1 MPDWTYQ
8 PLRGMAGAL
17 LGVRRSRRVALR
29 TLAWTGSL
37 PGGGRAV
44 ARLLGHRHPP
54 AHLSGTLAGVAVR
67 SRLGALVPPEVA
79 RDAVRALP
87 PLGAGLILVEP
98 VGLADVPLVRQA
110 AAGRQ
115 VPLLVRTGDPAV
127 TAALAA
133 HVDAI
138 LPTDDE
144 RQHRLE
150 HDVAQALPEHD
161 TERSSSAHHAE
172 EPRLENAPQEHAP
185 QEHGPAHGADGEG
198 GPEHAEEED
207 GHERRHVEESRLE
220 QGAEEGELDHGAGE
234 GPAER
239 GVGEGAAERGVE
251 EGASERGVGEGPAES
266 GMGEGPA
273 KRGVGQGASERGVGE
288 GAPEGGVGVCRSA
301 RRGDIVLPAS
311 PAVGAA
317 ARVLA
322 DPAKVVLA
330 TPALLI
336 EAGPGWFGRVME
348 AATPTAPIP
357 SLRAAGRDPRR
368 WAAWWW
374 GLVSGVVIAVAGLVA
389 AAVAFGPVLLWYD
402 RAFLDMDQEALHAVN
417 HHLVH
422 FLRHDRITL
431 AGTMVAIGVLYI
443 GLAAG
448 GMRRGWPW
456 AREAYL
462 VSGAIGFAAVPY
474 LFTHGYVEPLHTA
487 LAVVL
492 LPMFLAAA
500 RRPRERPRWTSR
512 PDGPEPERR
521 RALTGQLLM
530 VITGIGLFAGG
541 VAVSAVGLGGVF
553 VPSDLEYLGAGPD
566 TLRAAGTRLL
576 PFIAHDRAGFGGA
589 LLAAAAAITL
599 LSAWGWRRGEAW
611 VWWTLA
617 LAAVAGFVPAVL
629 THLAIGYV
637 DLWHL
642 APVLFGMA
650 LTATALTLSRP
661 YLCSAQRSPG
671 SAQRGGGPLPEQVL
685 MGGFGVQG
693 DGQPGFGGVGQDR
706 EQGGELLGRLVAE
719 QFLGVRHEQG
729 DGPGVA

>member
-8 PLRGMAGAL
+8 PLRGIAGAL

-29 TLAWTGSL
+29 TLAWAGSL
-37 PGGGRAV
+37 PGGGRAI

-54 AHLSGTLAGVAVR
+54 AHLSGTLGGVAVR
-67 SRLGALVPPEVA
+67 TRLGAAVPPEVA

-144 RQHRLE
+144 GQHRLE
-150 HDVAQALPEHD
+150 PDVAQPLPGCAVAQHRPEPDVTQTLPEHD
-161 TERSSSAHHAE
+161 TKRS
-172 EPRLENAPQEHAP
+172 
-185 QEHGPAHGADGEG
+185 
-198 GPEHAEEED
+198 
-207 GHERRHVEESRLE
+207 
-220 QGAEEGELDHGAGE
+220 
-234 GPAER
+234 
-239 GVGEGAAERGVE
+239 AAC
-251 EGASERGVGEGPAES
+251 
-266 GMGEGPA
+266 
-273 KRGVGQGASERGVGE
+273 
-288 GAPEGGVGVCRSA
+288 GGV
-301 RRGDIVLPAS
+301 VLPAV
-311 PAVGAA
+311 PAVGAV

-322 DPAKVVLA
+322 DPGKVVLA

-348 AATPTAPIP
+348 AATPTAPAP
-357 SLRAAGRDPRR
+357 SLWAAGRDPRR
-368 WAAWWW
+368 WPAWWW
-374 GLVSGVVIAVAGLVA
+374 GLVSGVVMAVAGLVA

-402 RAFLDMDQEALHAVN
+402 RAFLDMDQEALHAIN

-462 VSGAIGFAAVPY
+462 VSGAVGFAAVPY

-500 RRPRERPRWTSR
+500 RRPGERPRWTSR

-530 VITGIGLFAGG
+530 VITGIGLFVGG

-553 VPSDLEYLGAGPD
+553 VPSDLAYLGTGPD

-661 YLCSAQRSPG
+661 YLCSA
-671 SAQRGGGPLPEQVL
+671 
-685 MGGFGVQG
+685 
-693 DGQPGFGGVGQDR
+693 
-706 EQGGELLGRLVAE
+706 
-719 QFLGVRHEQG
+719 
-729 DGPGVA
+729 

>member
-8 PLRGMAGAL
+8 PLRGIAGAL
-17 LGVRRSRRVALR
+17 LGVRRSRRMALR

-54 AHLSGTLAGVAVR
+54 AHLSGTVGGVAVR
-67 SRLGALVPPEVA
+67 SRLGAAVPPEVA

-98 VGLADVPLVRQA
+98 VGLADVPLVREA
-110 AAGRQ
+110 AAGRR

-144 RQHRLE
+144 EQLRAGRGGEELRARR
-150 HDVAQALPEHD
+150 DVEWP
-161 TERSSSAHHAE
+161 RSDQGVE
-172 EPRLENAPQEHAP
+172 EPQAERGVEAGGLER
-185 QEHGPAHGADGEG
+185 GVG
-198 GPEHAEEED
+198 
-207 GHERRHVEESRLE
+207 VSR
-220 QGAEEGELDHGAGE
+220 
-234 GPAER
+234 AER
-239 GVGEGAAERGVE
+239 GVGVC
-251 EGASERGVGEGPAES
+251 
-266 GMGEGPA
+266 
-273 KRGVGQGASERGVGE
+273 
-288 GAPEGGVGVCRSA
+288 EGG
-301 RRGDIVLPAS
+301 IVLPAS

-322 DPAKVVLA
+322 DPAKIVLA

-348 AATPTAPIP
+348 AATPTAPAP
-357 SLRAAGRDPRR
+357 SLRAVGRDPRR
-368 WAAWWW
+368 WPGWWW
-374 GLVSGVVIAVAGLVA
+374 GLVTGAVIAVAGLVA
-389 AAVAFGPVLLWYD
+389 AAVALGPVLLWYD

-431 AGTMVAIGVLYI
+431 AGTMVAVGVLYL
-443 GLAAG
+443 GLTAG

-512 PDGPEPERR
+512 PDGPERERR

-530 VITGIGLFAGG
+530 VVTGVGLFVGG

-553 VPSDLEYLGAGPD
+553 VPSDLEYLGTGPD
-566 TLRAAGTRLL
+566 ALRAAAGTRLL
-576 PFIAHDRAGFGGA
+576 PFVAHDRAGFGGA

-599 LSAWGWRRGEAW
+599 LSAWGWRRGESW
-611 VWWTLA
+611 VWWTLS

-661 YLCSAQRSPG
+661 YLCSP
-671 SAQRGGGPLPEQVL
+671 
-685 MGGFGVQG
+685 
-693 DGQPGFGGVGQDR
+693 
-706 EQGGELLGRLVAE
+706 
-719 QFLGVRHEQG
+719 
-729 DGPGVA
+729 

>member
-8 PLRGMAGAL
+8 PLRGIAGAL

-29 TLAWTGSL
+29 MLAWTGSL
-37 PGGGRAV
+37 PGGGRVV

-54 AHLSGTLAGVAVR
+54 AHLSGTLGGVAVR
-67 SRLGALVPPEVA
+67 SRLGAAVPPEVA

-98 VGLADVPLVRQA
+98 VGLADVPLVRRA

-127 TAALAA
+127 TAALAG

-144 RQHRLE
+144 GQHRPE
-150 HDVAQALPEHD
+150 PDQAQTLPEHD
-161 TERSSSAHHAE
+161 SERPSSEHHAE
-172 EPRLENAPQEHAP
+172 EGGLG
-185 QEHGPAHGADGEG
+185 HGVGVGVP
-198 GPEHAEEED
+198 
-207 GHERRHVEESRLE
+207 
-220 QGAEEGELDHGAGE
+220 
-234 GPAER
+234 ER
-239 GVGEGAAERGVE
+239 GVGKGVP
-251 EGASERGVGEGPAES
+251 ERGVG
-266 GMGEGPA
+266 
-273 KRGVGQGASERGVGE
+273 KGAPERGVGM
-288 GAPEGGVGVCRSA
+288 CRSA
-301 RRGDIVLPAS
+301 SRGDIVLPAS
-311 PAVGAA
+311 PAVAA
-317 ARVLA
+317 VARVLA

-330 TPALLI
+330 TPALLVQ
-336 EAGPGWFGRVME
+336 AGPGWFGRVME
-348 AATPTAPIP
+348 AATPTAPAP
-357 SLRAAGRDPRR
+357 SLWAAGRDPRR
-368 WAAWWW
+368 WPAWWW
-374 GLVSGVVIAVAGLVA
+374 GLVTGVVIAVAGLVA
-389 AAVAFGPVLLWYD
+389 AAVASGPVLLWYD
-402 RAFLDMDQEALHAVN
+402 RAFLDMDQEALRAVN

-462 VSGAIGFAAVPY
+462 VSGAIGFAAAPY

-500 RRPRERPRWTSR
+500 RRPRERPRWVSR

-530 VITGIGLFAGG
+530 VVTGIGLFVGG

-553 VPSDLEYLGAGPD
+553 VPSDLEYLGTGPD

-661 YLCSAQRSPG
+661 YLCSA
-671 SAQRGGGPLPEQVL
+671 
-685 MGGFGVQG
+685 
-693 DGQPGFGGVGQDR
+693 
-706 EQGGELLGRLVAE
+706 
-719 QFLGVRHEQG
+719 
-729 DGPGVA
+729 

>member
-1 MPDWTYQ
+1 MAMPDWTYQ
-8 PLRGMAGAL
+8 PLRGIAGAL

-54 AHLSGTLAGVAVR
+54 AHLAGTVGGVAVR
-67 SRLGALVPPEVA
+67 SRLGAVVPPEVA

-87 PLGAGLILVEP
+87 PLGAGLIVVEP
-98 VGLADVPLVRQA
+98 VGLADVALVREA
-110 AAGRQ
+110 AAGRR
-115 VPLLVRTGDPAV
+115 VPVLVRTGDPAA
-127 TAALAA
+127 TAALAP

-138 LPTDDE
+138 LPPDHEENRRSGHGENRRSEREGNRWPERDGNRRPDDDGNRWPE
-144 RQHRLE
+144 R
-150 HDVAQALPEHD
+150 
-161 TERSSSAHHAE
+161 
-172 EPRLENAPQEHAP
+172 
-185 QEHGPAHGADGEG
+185 EG
-198 GPEHAEEED
+198 SRWPGL
-207 GHERRHVEESRLE
+207 GGESR
-220 QGAEEGELDHGAGE
+220 
-234 GPAER
+234 
-239 GVGEGAAERGVE
+239 
-251 EGASERGVGEGPAES
+251 SES
-266 GMGEGPA
+266 G
-273 KRGVGQGASERGVGE
+273 VDV
-288 GAPEGGVGVCRSA
+288 
-301 RRGDIVLPAS
+301 VLPVS
-311 PAVGAA
+311 TSVGAA

-330 TPALLI
+330 TPALLV

-348 AATPTAPIP
+348 AATPTAPAP
-357 SLRAAGRDPRR
+357 SLCPATLDPRR
-368 WAAWWW
+368 RPAWWW
-374 GLVSGVVIAVAGLVA
+374 GLMAGAVIAVAGLVA
-389 AAVAFGPVLLWYD
+389 AAVALGPVLLWYD
-402 RAFLDMDQEALHAVN
+402 RAFLGMNREALHAVN

-431 AGTMVAIGVLYI
+431 AGTMVAVGILHM
-443 GLAAG
+443 GLTAG

-487 LAVVL
+487 LAAVL
-492 LPMFLAAA
+492 LPMFLAAT
-500 RRPRERPRWTSR
+500 RRPRDRPRWTSR
-512 PDGPEPERR
+512 PDGPERERR

-530 VITGIGLFAGG
+530 VITGIGLFVGG

-553 VPSDLEYLGAGPD
+553 VPSDLEYLGTGPD

-589 LLAAAAAITL
+589 LMAAAAAITL

-617 LAAVAGFVPAVL
+617 LAAVAGFVPAVV

-637 DLWHL
+637 DLGHL

-661 YLCSAQRSPG
+661 YLCS
-671 SAQRGGGPLPEQVL
+671 PE
-685 MGGFGVQG
+685 GTGN
-693 DGQPGFGGVGQDR
+693 R
-706 EQGGELLGRLVAE
+706 
-719 QFLGVRHEQG
+719 
-729 DGPGVA
+729 

>member
-8 PLRGMAGAL
+8 PLRGIAGAL

-29 TLAWTGSL
+29 TLAWAGSL

-54 AHLSGTLAGVAVR
+54 AHLSGTVGGVAVR
-67 SRLGALVPPEVA
+67 SRLGATVPPEVA

-98 VGLADVPLVRQA
+98 AGLADVPLIRQA
-110 AAGRQ
+110 SAGRR
-115 VPLLVRTGDPAV
+115 VPLLIRTGDLAV
-127 TAALAA
+127 AAALAA

-144 RQHRLE
+144 E
-150 HDVAQALPEHD
+150 YE
-161 TERSSSAHHAE
+161 
-172 EPRLENAPQEHAP
+172 
-185 QEHGPAHGADGEG
+185 
-198 GPEHAEEED
+198 
-207 GHERRHVEESRLE
+207 
-220 QGAEEGELDHGAGE
+220 AG
-234 GPAER
+234 
-239 GVGEGAAERGVE
+239 
-251 EGASERGVGEGPAES
+251 
-266 GMGEGPA
+266 
-273 KRGVGQGASERGVGE
+273 
-288 GAPEGGVGVCRSA
+288 
-301 RRGDIVLPAS
+301 IVLPAS
-311 PAVGAA
+311 PAVGVV

-336 EAGPGWFGRVME
+336 AAGPGWFGRVME
-348 AATPTAPIP
+348 AATPTAPAP
-357 SLRAAGRDPRR
+357 SLWAAGRDPRR
-368 WAAWWW
+368 WPAWWW
-374 GLVSGVVIAVAGLVA
+374 GLVTGAVIAVAGLVA
-389 AAVAFGPVLLWYD
+389 AAVALGPVLLWYD
-402 RAFLDMDQEALHAVN
+402 RAFLDMDQEALRAVN

-431 AGTMVAIGVLYI
+431 AGTMVAVGVLYI
-443 GLAAG
+443 GLTAG

-487 LAVVL
+487 LAAVL

-512 PDGPEPERR
+512 PDGPGRERR
-521 RALTGQLLM
+521 PALTGQLLM

-553 VPSDLEYLGAGPD
+553 VPSDLDYLGTGPD

-599 LSAWGWRRGEAW
+599 LSAWGWRRGESW
-611 VWWTLA
+611 VWWTLT
-617 LAAVAGFVPAVL
+617 LAAVAGFAPAVL

-661 YLCSAQRSPG
+661 YLCSA
-671 SAQRGGGPLPEQVL
+671 
-685 MGGFGVQG
+685 
-693 DGQPGFGGVGQDR
+693 
-706 EQGGELLGRLVAE
+706 
-719 QFLGVRHEQG
+719 
-729 DGPGVA
+729 

>member
-8 PLRGMAGAL
+8 PLRGIAGAL
-17 LGVRRSRRVALR
+17 LGVRRSRRMALR

-44 ARLLGHRHPP
+44 ARLLGHRHRHPP
-54 AHLSGTLAGVAVR
+54 AHLSGTVGGVAVH
-67 SRLGALVPPEVA
+67 SRLGAAVPPEVA

-98 VGLADVPLVRQA
+98 VGLADVPLVREA
-110 AAGRQ
+110 AAARR
-115 VPLLVRTGDPAV
+115 VPLLVRTEDPAV
-127 TAALAA
+127 AAALAA

-138 LPTDDE
+138 LSTDDE
-144 RQHRLE
+144 KQHQPK
-150 HDVAQALPEHD
+150 HDVTQ
-161 TERSSSAHHAE
+161 TV
-172 EPRLENAPQEHAP
+172 
-185 QEHGPAHGADGEG
+185 PAHATE
-198 GPEHAEEED
+198 
-207 GHERRHVEESRLE
+207 
-220 QGAEEGELDHGAGE
+220 
-234 GPAER
+234 
-239 GVGEGAAERGVE
+239 
-251 EGASERGVGEGPAES
+251 
-266 GMGEGPA
+266 
-273 KRGVGQGASERGVGE
+273 QGASERHVGE
-288 GAPEGGVGVCRSA
+288 CVHGRGASAGRSA
-301 RRGDIVLPAS
+301 CGGGIVRPAS
-311 PAVGAA
+311 PAVRAACGGDIVRPASPGVRAA
-317 ARVLA
+317 ARILA
-322 DPAKVVLA
+322 DPTTIVLA

-348 AATPTAPIP
+348 AATPTAPAP

-368 WAAWWW
+368 WPAWWW
-374 GLVSGVVIAVAGLVA
+374 GLVTGAVIAVAGLVA
-389 AAVAFGPVLLWYD
+389 AAVALGPVLLWYD

-431 AGTMVAIGVLYI
+431 AGTMVAVGVLYI
-443 GLAAG
+443 GLTAG

-462 VSGAIGFAAVPY
+462 VSGAVGFAAVPY

-487 LAVVL
+487 LAVAL

-500 RRPRERPRWTSR
+500 RRPLERPRWISR
-512 PDGPEPERR
+512 PDGPERERR

-530 VITGIGLFAGG
+530 VITGMGLFVGG

-553 VPSDLEYLGAGPD
+553 VPSDLEYLGTGPD

-599 LSAWGWRRGEAW
+599 LSAWGWRRGESW
-611 VWWTLA
+611 VWWTLT
-617 LAAVAGFVPAVL
+617 LAAVAGFVPAVV

-650 LTATALTLSRP
+650 LTAIALTLSRP
-661 YLCSAQRSPG
+661 YLCSA
-671 SAQRGGGPLPEQVL
+671 
-685 MGGFGVQG
+685 
-693 DGQPGFGGVGQDR
+693 
-706 EQGGELLGRLVAE
+706 
-719 QFLGVRHEQG
+719 
-729 DGPGVA
+729 

>member
-1 MPDWTYQ
+1 
-8 PLRGMAGAL
+8 AA
-17 LGVRRSRRVALR
+17 
-29 TLAWTGSL
+29 
-37 PGGGRAV
+37 
-44 ARLLGHRHPP
+44 
-54 AHLSGTLAGVAVR
+54 
-67 SRLGALVPPEVA
+67 VPPEVA

-98 VGLADVPLVRQA
+98 VGLADVPLVREA
-110 AAGRQ
+110 AAGRR

-144 RQHRLE
+144 EQHRPE
-150 HDVAQALPEHD
+150 RDV
-161 TERSSSAHHAE
+161 E
-172 EPRLENAPQEHAP
+172 EPQAERGAGVPRAERGVERFRGECGVEAGGLE
-185 QEHGPAHGADGEG
+185 
-198 GPEHAEEED
+198 
-207 GHERRHVEESRLE
+207 
-220 QGAEEGELDHGAGE
+220 HGAGE
-234 GPAER
+234 GGWES
-239 GVGEGAAERGVE
+239 GVE
-251 EGASERGVGEGPAES
+251 C
-266 GMGEGPA
+266 
-273 KRGVGQGASERGVGE
+273 
-288 GAPEGGVGVCRSA
+288 GVGVSE
-301 RRGDIVLPAS
+301 GGIVLPAS

-317 ARVLA
+317 ARILA
-322 DPAKVVLA
+322 DPAKAVLA

-348 AATPTAPIP
+348 AATPTAPTP
-357 SLRAAGRDPRR
+357 SLRAVGRDPRR
-368 WAAWWW
+368 WPGWWW
-374 GLVSGVVIAVAGLVA
+374 GLVTGAVIAVAGLVA
-389 AAVAFGPVLLWYD
+389 ALVALGPVLLWYD
-402 RAFLDMDQEALHAVN
+402 RAFLDMDQKALHAVN

-431 AGTMVAIGVLYI
+431 AGTMVAVGVLYL
-443 GLAAG
+443 GLTAG

-512 PDGPEPERR
+512 PDGPERERR

-530 VITGIGLFAGG
+530 VITGAGLFVGG

-553 VPSDLEYLGAGPD
+553 VPSDLEYLGTGPD
-566 TLRAAGTRLL
+566 ALRAAAGTRLL
-576 PFIAHDRAGFGGA
+576 PFVAHDRAGFGGA

-599 LSAWGWRRGEAW
+599 LSAWGWRRGESW

-650 LTATALTLSRP
+650 LTATALALSRP
-661 YLCSAQRSPG
+661 YLCSA
-671 SAQRGGGPLPEQVL
+671 
-685 MGGFGVQG
+685 
-693 DGQPGFGGVGQDR
+693 
-706 EQGGELLGRLVAE
+706 
-719 QFLGVRHEQG
+719 
-729 DGPGVA
+729 

>member
-8 PLRGMAGAL
+8 PLRGIAGAL

-29 TLAWTGSL
+29 TLAWAGSL

-54 AHLSGTLAGVAVR
+54 AHLSGTLGGVAVR
-67 SRLGALVPPEVA
+67 TRLGAAVPPEVA
-79 RDAVRALP
+79 RDTVRALP

-144 RQHRLE
+144 GQHRPE
-150 HDVAQALPEHD
+150 RDVVQHRSERDVAQTLPEHD
-161 TERSSSAHHAE
+161 TKHPCSEHHA
-172 EPRLENAPQEHAP
+172 
-185 QEHGPAHGADGEG
+185 
-198 GPEHAEEED
+198 
-207 GHERRHVEESRLE
+207 EESRLE
-220 QGAEEGELDHGAGE
+220 QGAEEGGL
-234 GPAER
+234 ER
-239 GVGEGAAERGVE
+239 GVGEGAVECGVE
-251 EGASERGVGEGPAES
+251 
-266 GMGEGPA
+266 
-273 KRGVGQGASERGVGE
+273 
-288 GAPEGGVGVCRSA
+288 VCRSA
-301 RRGDIVLPAS
+301 ACGGVVLAAA
-311 PAVGAA
+311 PAVGAV

-322 DPAKVVLA
+322 DPGKVVLA

-357 SLRAAGRDPRR
+357 SLWAAGRDPRR
-368 WAAWWW
+368 WPAWWW
-374 GLVSGVVIAVAGLVA
+374 GLVSGVVMAVAGLVA

-402 RAFLDMDQEALHAVN
+402 RAFLDMDQEALHAIN

-462 VSGAIGFAAVPY
+462 VSGAVGFAAVPY

-530 VITGIGLFAGG
+530 VITGIGLFVGG

-553 VPSDLEYLGAGPD
+553 VPSDLAYLGTGPD

-650 LTATALTLSRP
+650 LTATALTLARP
-661 YLCSAQRSPG
+661 YLCFRIGTGAPAARPG
-671 SAQRGGGPLPEQVL
+671 SAQRGGGAFPEQGL
-685 MGGFGVQG
+685 MGGFGGQG
-693 DGQPGFGGVGQDR
+693 DGQTGFGGVGEDR
-706 EQGGELLGRLVAE
+706 QQGGELLGRLVAE

>member
-8 PLRGMAGAL
+8 PLRGVAGAL

-37 PGGGRAV
+37 PGGGRVV

-54 AHLSGTLAGVAVR
+54 AHLSGTVSGVAVR
-67 SRLGALVPPEVA
+67 SRLGAAVPPEVA
-79 RDAVRALP
+79 RDAVRALA

-98 VGLADVPLVRQA
+98 VGLADVPLVREA
-110 AAGRQ
+110 AAGRR

-138 LPTDDE
+138 LPTDTKV
-144 RQHRLE
+144 QHRPE
-150 HDVAQALPEHD
+150 HDVEVPRAECGAGVPRAECGV
-161 TERSSSAHHAE
+161 ERPRGSCGAG
-172 EPRLENAPQEHAP
+172 EPLG
-185 QEHGPAHGADGEG
+185 EHGVGVGGVECGVRVGEG
-198 GPEHAEEED
+198 G
-207 GHERRHVEESRLE
+207 
-220 QGAEEGELDHGAGE
+220 
-234 GPAER
+234 
-239 GVGEGAAERGVE
+239 
-251 EGASERGVGEGPAES
+251 
-266 GMGEGPA
+266 
-273 KRGVGQGASERGVGE
+273 
-288 GAPEGGVGVCRSA
+288 
-301 RRGDIVLPAS
+301 IVLPAS

-317 ARVLA
+317 ARILA
-322 DPAKVVLA
+322 DPAKAVLA

-348 AATPTAPIP
+348 AATPTAPTP
-357 SLRAAGRDPRR
+357 SLRAVGRDPRR
-368 WAAWWW
+368 WPGWWW
-374 GLVSGVVIAVAGLVA
+374 GLVTGAVIAVAGLVA
-389 AAVAFGPVLLWYD
+389 AAVALGPVLLWYD

-431 AGTMVAIGVLYI
+431 AGTMVAVGVLYL
-443 GLAAG
+443 GLTAG

-500 RRPRERPRWTSR
+500 RRPRARPRWISR
-512 PDGPEPERR
+512 PDGPERERR

-530 VITGIGLFAGG
+530 VITGAGLFVGG

-553 VPSDLEYLGAGPD
+553 VPSDLEYLGTGPD
-566 TLRAAGTRLL
+566 ALRAAAGTRLL
-576 PFIAHDRAGFGGA
+576 PFVAHDRAGFGGA

-599 LSAWGWRRGEAW
+599 LSAWGWRRGESW
-611 VWWTLA
+611 VWWTLT

-661 YLCSAQRSPG
+661 YLCSA
-671 SAQRGGGPLPEQVL
+671 
-685 MGGFGVQG
+685 
-693 DGQPGFGGVGQDR
+693 
-706 EQGGELLGRLVAE
+706 
-719 QFLGVRHEQG
+719 
-729 DGPGVA
+729 

>member
-8 PLRGMAGAL
+8 PLRGIAGAL
-17 LGVRRSRRVALR
+17 LGVRRSRRMALR

-54 AHLSGTLAGVAVR
+54 AHLSGTVGGVAVR
-67 SRLGALVPPEVA
+67 SRLGAQVPPEVA

-110 AAGRQ
+110 AAGRR

-138 LPTDDE
+138 LPTDTRE
-144 RQHRLE
+144 QHR
-150 HDVAQALPEHD
+150 PEGD
-161 TERSSSAHHAE
+161 AE
-172 EPRLENAPQEHAP
+172 GPRLEQSVEEGER
-185 QEHGPAHGADGEG
+185 EHGLGEG
-198 GPEHAEEED
+198 GLQHGVRE
-207 GHERRHVEESRLE
+207 G
-220 QGAEEGELDHGAGE
+220 GAERGMREGRAW
-234 GPAER
+234 R
-239 GVGEGAAERGVE
+239 GVGEGGVERGVE
-251 EGASERGVGEGPAES
+251 G
-266 GMGEGPA
+266 
-273 KRGVGQGASERGVGE
+273 
-288 GAPEGGVGVCRSA
+288 CRSE
-301 RRGDIVLPAS
+301 GCEGVVLPVS
-311 PAVGAA
+311 PAVGAV
-317 ARVLA
+317 ARILA
-322 DPAKVVLA
+322 DPAKLVLA

-348 AATPTAPIP
+348 AATPTAPAP
-357 SLRAAGRDPRR
+357 SLRTVGRDPRR
-368 WAAWWW
+368 WPAWWW
-374 GLVSGVVIAVAGLVA
+374 GLVTGAVIAVAGLVA
-389 AAVAFGPVLLWYD
+389 AAVALGPVLLWYD
-402 RAFLDMDQEALHAVN
+402 RAFLDMDQEELHAVN

-431 AGTMVAIGVLYI
+431 AGTMVAVGVLYL
-443 GLAAG
+443 GLTAG

-500 RRPRERPRWTSR
+500 RRPRERPRWISR
-512 PDGPEPERR
+512 PDGPERERR

-530 VITGIGLFAGG
+530 VITGVGLFAGG

-553 VPSDLEYLGAGPD
+553 VPSDLEYLGTGPD
-566 TLRAAGTRLL
+566 PLRAAAGTRLL

-599 LSAWGWRRGEAW
+599 LSAWGWRRGESW
-611 VWWTLA
+611 VWWTLT

-642 APVLFGMA
+642 APVLIGMA
-650 LTATALTLSRP
+650 LTATALTISRP
-661 YLCSAQRSPG
+661 YLCSSR
-671 SAQRGGGPLPEQVL
+671 
-685 MGGFGVQG
+685 
-693 DGQPGFGGVGQDR
+693 
-706 EQGGELLGRLVAE
+706 
-719 QFLGVRHEQG
+719 
-729 DGPGVA
+729 

>member
-8 PLRGMAGAL
+8 PLRGIAGAL

-29 TLAWTGSL
+29 ALAWTGSL
-37 PGGGRAV
+37 PGGGRLV

-54 AHLSGTLAGVAVR
+54 AHLSGTVAGVAVR
-67 SRLGALVPPEVA
+67 SRLGAAVPPQVA

-87 PLGAGLILVEP
+87 PLGAGLVLVEP
-98 VGLADVPLVRQA
+98 VELADVPLVRQA
-110 AAGRQ
+110 AAGRR

-144 RQHRLE
+144 ERHRPE
-150 HDVAQALPEHD
+150 HDVAQTLPQRDVAQTHPERDVAQTHPERD
-161 TERSSSAHHAE
+161 TERPSS
-172 EPRLENAPQEHAP
+172 EHR
-185 QEHGPAHGADGEG
+185 G
-198 GPEHAEEED
+198 G
-207 GHERRHVEESRLE
+207 
-220 QGAEEGELDHGAGE
+220 
-234 GPAER
+234 
-239 GVGEGAAERGVE
+239 
-251 EGASERGVGEGPAES
+251 
-266 GMGEGPA
+266 
-273 KRGVGQGASERGVGE
+273 
-288 GAPEGGVGVCRSA
+288 
-301 RRGDIVLPAS
+301 IVLPAS
-311 PAVGAA
+311 PSVGAVA
-317 ARVLA
+317 GVLA

-348 AATPTAPIP
+348 AATPTAPAP
-357 SLRAAGRDPRR
+357 SLWPAGSDPRR
-368 WAAWWW
+368 WPAWWW
-374 GLVSGVVIAVAGLVA
+374 GMATGVVIAVAGLVA
-389 AAVAFGPVLLWYD
+389 AAVALGPVLLWYD
-402 RAFLDMDQEALHAVN
+402 RAFLDMDQESLHAVN

-431 AGTMVAIGVLYI
+431 AGTMVAIGVLYV

-474 LFTHGYVEPLHTA
+474 LFTHGYAEPLHTA

-512 PDGPEPERR
+512 PDGPERERR

-553 VPSDLEYLGAGPD
+553 VPSDLEYLGTGPD
-566 TLRAAGTRLL
+566 TLRAAAGTRLL

-599 LSAWGWRRGEAW
+599 LSAWGWRRGESW
-611 VWWTLA
+611 VWWTLT

-642 APVLFGMA
+642 APVLLGMA

-661 YLCSAQRSPG
+661 YLCSA
-671 SAQRGGGPLPEQVL
+671 
-685 MGGFGVQG
+685 
-693 DGQPGFGGVGQDR
+693 
-706 EQGGELLGRLVAE
+706 
-719 QFLGVRHEQG
+719 
-729 DGPGVA
+729 

>member
-8 PLRGMAGAL
+8 PLRGIAGAL

-29 TLAWTGSL
+29 ALAWTGSL
-37 PGGGRAV
+37 PGGGRLV

-54 AHLSGTLAGVAVR
+54 AHLSGTVAGVAVR
-67 SRLGALVPPEVA
+67 SRLGAAMPPQVA

-87 PLGAGLILVEP
+87 PLGAGLVLVEP
-98 VGLADVPLVRQA
+98 VELADVPLVRQA
-110 AAGRQ
+110 ATGRR

-144 RQHRLE
+144 ERHRPKR
-150 HDVAQALPEHD
+150 DVAQTHPECP
-161 TERSSSAHHAE
+161 S
-172 EPRLENAPQEHAP
+172 LEHR
-185 QEHGPAHGADGEG
+185 G
-198 GPEHAEEED
+198 G
-207 GHERRHVEESRLE
+207 
-220 QGAEEGELDHGAGE
+220 
-234 GPAER
+234 
-239 GVGEGAAERGVE
+239 
-251 EGASERGVGEGPAES
+251 
-266 GMGEGPA
+266 
-273 KRGVGQGASERGVGE
+273 
-288 GAPEGGVGVCRSA
+288 
-301 RRGDIVLPAS
+301 IVLPAS
-311 PAVGAA
+311 PAVGAV

-348 AATPTAPIP
+348 AATPTAPAP
-357 SLRAAGRDPRR
+357 SLWPAGSDPRR
-368 WAAWWW
+368 WPAWWW
-374 GLVSGVVIAVAGLVA
+374 GMVTGVVIAVAGLVA
-389 AAVAFGPVLLWYD
+389 AAVALGPVLLWYD
-402 RAFLDMDQEALHAVN
+402 RAFLDMDQESLHAVN

-512 PDGPEPERR
+512 PDGPERERR

-553 VPSDLEYLGAGPD
+553 VPSDLEYLGTGPD
-566 TLRAAGTRLL
+566 TLQAAAGTRLL

-599 LSAWGWRRGEAW
+599 LSAWGWRRGESW
-611 VWWTLA
+611 VWWTLT

-642 APVLFGMA
+642 APVLLGMA

-661 YLCSAQRSPG
+661 YLCSA
-671 SAQRGGGPLPEQVL
+671 
-685 MGGFGVQG
+685 
-693 DGQPGFGGVGQDR
+693 
-706 EQGGELLGRLVAE
+706 
-719 QFLGVRHEQG
+719 
-729 DGPGVA
+729 

>member
-1 MPDWTYQ
+1 MEGRADSRVEGRTEDGVEGRGAMPDWTYQ
-8 PLRGMAGAL
+8 PLRGIAGAL

-54 AHLSGTLAGVAVR
+54 AHLSGTVGGVAVR
-67 SRLGALVPPEVA
+67 SRLGAAVPPEVA

-110 AAGRQ
+110 AAGRR

-144 RQHRLE
+144 EQHR
-150 HDVAQALPEHD
+150 PEC
-161 TERSSSAHHAE
+161 
-172 EPRLENAPQEHAP
+172 
-185 QEHGPAHGADGEG
+185 G
-198 GPEHAEEED
+198 
-207 GHERRHVEESRLE
+207 VEESR
-220 QGAEEGELDHGAGE
+220 
-234 GPAER
+234 AER
-239 GVGEGAAERGVE
+239 GVPRGERGVE
-251 EGASERGVGEGPAES
+251 EGELERGVGVGGAEC
-266 GMGEGPA
+266 
-273 KRGVGQGASERGVGE
+273 GVGVGE
-288 GAPEGGVGVCRSA
+288 GG
-301 RRGDIVLPAS
+301 IVLPAS

-317 ARVLA
+317 VRILA
-322 DPAKVVLA
+322 DPAKIVLA

-348 AATPTAPIP
+348 AATPTAPAP
-357 SLRAAGRDPRR
+357 SLRAVGRDPRR
-368 WAAWWW
+368 WPGWWW
-374 GLVSGVVIAVAGLVA
+374 GLVTGAVIAVAGLVA
-389 AAVAFGPVLLWYD
+389 AAVALGPVLLWYD

-431 AGTMVAIGVLYI
+431 AGTMVAVGVLYL

-512 PDGPEPERR
+512 PDGPERERR

-530 VITGIGLFAGG
+530 VVTGVGLFVGG

-553 VPSDLEYLGAGPD
+553 VPSDLEYLGTGPD
-566 TLRAAGTRLL
+566 ALRAAAGTRLL
-576 PFIAHDRAGFGGA
+576 PFVAHDRAGFGGA

-599 LSAWGWRRGEAW
+599 LSAWGWRRGESW
-611 VWWTLA
+611 VWWTLT

-661 YLCSAQRSPG
+661 YLCSA
-671 SAQRGGGPLPEQVL
+671 
-685 MGGFGVQG
+685 
-693 DGQPGFGGVGQDR
+693 
-706 EQGGELLGRLVAE
+706 
-719 QFLGVRHEQG
+719 
-729 DGPGVA
+729 